1 MPNDKPGKLSRGQY
15 ADIVAYL
22 LELNGFTAGK
32 TPLPSDDEKL
42 KQIKIP
48 PPPTAQ

>member
-15 ADIVAYL
+15 AEIVAYL
-22 LELNGFTAGK
+22 LELNGFPAGK

-42 KQIKIP
+42 KQIQITAP
-48 PPPTAQ
+48 PATQ